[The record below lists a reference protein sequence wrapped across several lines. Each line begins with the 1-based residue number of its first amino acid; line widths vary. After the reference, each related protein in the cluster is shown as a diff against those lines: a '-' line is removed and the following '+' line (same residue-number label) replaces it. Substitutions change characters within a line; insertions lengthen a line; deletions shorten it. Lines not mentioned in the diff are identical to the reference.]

1 VAENES
7 EVDLGQTLDKALG
20 LFIRR
25 RWLILGAACFISL
38 AAIGVSFQIP
48 NQYTS
53 DATILVDAQKVSERY
68 VVPTTNSDV
77 SQALE
82 AMEHEVLSRPRLLA
96 IIDELGLYP
105 KEKERLAPE
114 ELITLMRKN
123 LAIEPFAKPGQG
135 SANTFQISFTA
146 SSPQLAQQVASRL
159 TTLFIEQNLKTRS
172 EQATTTTTFL
182 HEQLEATKNKLTLQE
197 ERLRDFKMQYLGE
210 LPEQQQG
217 NVGILSGLET
227 QLDNV
232 MSTRTQAQQQRLYLQ
247 SLVNE
252 RRRLGR
258 HAPIP
263 GVPSASG
270 QMVTPLEAAQADLS
284 RLQAERR
291 TLLTGYTAQHPDV
304 LKKDQEIKAQQSV
317 ISELK
322 AAKPAAQ
329 PNQPQPNQ
337 PQQQAA
343 ESAADIEQDLGIVQ
357 LNSQLQANAFEIENL
372 SKKEIKLRTE
382 IDQYRSR
389 LNLTPVREQQ
399 ITSMQ
404 RDYDLLRQ
412 HYGDLLRKEQESQLA
427 TNLEKR
433 QEGQQFRLAD
443 PPNLPTRPSS
453 PKRVKISL
461 IALFG
466 GLVAGCGLAFL
477 AEIRNSSFHMESDVA
492 SLALPIVIGVPRF
505 FTPAEERNR
514 AWKRGFEWCAGFVL
528 LCAVGFAEY
537 FVYRHG

>member
-7 EVDLGQTLDKALG
+7 EVDLSQTVDRMLG
-20 LFIRR
+20 LLIRR
-25 RWLILGAACFISL
+25 RWLIIATACAITL
-38 AAIGVSFQIP
+38 ITIGVSFQIP
-48 NQYTS
+48 NEYTS
-53 DATILVDAQKVSERY
+53 DATIIVDAQKVSERY

-77 SQALE
+77 GQALE

-96 IIDELGLYP
+96 IIDELGLYR

-123 LAIEPFAKPGQG
+123 LSIEPLARQGQV
-135 SANTFQISFTA
+135 AAYNTFQISFTA
-146 SSPQLAQQVASRL
+146 SSPQLAQEVASRL

-182 HEQLEATKNKLTLQE
+182 HEQLELTKNKLTSQE

-217 NVGILSGLET
+217 NVGILTGLET

-232 MSTRTQAQQQRLYLQ
+232 MSNRSQVQQQRLYLQ
-247 SLVNE
+247 SLLNE
-252 RRRLGR
+252 HRRVGR
-258 HAPIP
+258 RIPIA
-263 GVPSASG
+263 GISSSG
-270 QMVTPLEAAQADLS
+270 QVVTPLEAALHDLS

-291 TLLTGYTAQHPDV
+291 TLLITYTSQHPDV
-304 LKKDQEIKAQQSV
+304 LKKDQEIKLQQTMV
-317 ISELK
+317 DGLRTAK
-322 AAKPAAQ
+322 AAPL
-329 PNQPQPNQ
+329 PQASPERLT
-337 PQQQAA
+337 
-343 ESAADIEQDLGIVQ
+343 ESAHEPEEDLGVVQ
-357 LNSQLQANAFEIENL
+357 LTSQLQANTFEIESL
-372 SKKEIKLRTE
+372 AKKEQKLRTE

-399 ITSMQ
+399 LTSMQ

-443 PPNLPTRPSS
+443 PPNLPTRPSK

-461 IALFG
+461 GALFG
-466 GLVAGCGLAFL
+466 GLVVGCAFAFL
-477 AEIRNSSFHMESDVA
+477 AEIKNSAFHTEGDAS

-514 AWKRGFEWCAGFVL
+514 SWKRGFEWCTAFAL
-528 LCAVGFAEY
+528 FFAVAAAEY

>member
-1 VAENES
+1 VPENES
-7 EVDLGQTLDKALG
+7 EGDLSQTLDRALG

-25 RWLILGAACFISL
+25 RWFIIGAACTITF
-38 AAIGVSFQIP
+38 ATIGVSFRIP

-77 SQALE
+77 TQALE

-96 IIDELGLYP
+96 IINELDLYP
-105 KEKERLAPE
+105 TQRGRLAPE
-114 ELITLMRKN
+114 ELIQLMRDN
-123 LAIEPFAKPGQG
+123 LSIQPFAKANQG
-135 SANTFQISFTA
+135 PANTFQISFTA
-146 SSPQLAQQVASRL
+146 SRPELAQQITSRL

-172 EQATTTTTFL
+172 DQAITTTTFL
-182 HEQLEATKNKLTLQE
+182 HEQLEVTKSKLAEKE
-197 ERLRDFKMQYLGE
+197 ERLRDYKMQYLGE

-217 NVGILSGLET
+217 NVGILAGLES

-232 MSTRTQAQQQRLYLQ
+232 MSRRTQAQQQRLYLQ
-247 SLVNE
+247 SLLNE
-252 RRRLGR
+252 HRRIGR
-258 HAPIP
+258 RAPGGGI
-263 GVPSASG
+263 SSNG
-270 QMVTPLEAAQADLS
+270 QIVSPLDAALQDLS
-284 RLQAERR
+284 RLQAERK

-304 LKKDQEIKAQQSV
+304 LKKNQEIKVQQAIV
-317 ISELK
+317 NDLR
-322 AAKPAAQ
+322 AAKTVPLPERPPEAA
-329 PNQPQPNQ
+329 PEPEEDP
-337 PQQQAA
+337 
-343 ESAADIEQDLGIVQ
+343 SIVQ
-357 LNSQLQANAFEIENL
+357 LTSQLQANAFETESLAKN
-372 SKKEIKLRTE
+372 EQKLRTE

-399 ITSMQ
+399 LTSMQ
-404 RDYDLLRQ
+404 RDYELLRQ

-453 PKRVKISL
+453 PKRVRISL
-461 IALFG
+461 LGLLGGIIVGCVFAL
-466 GLVAGCGLAFL
+466 L
-477 AEIRNSSFHMESDVA
+477 AELKASPFHTENDVNS
-492 SLALPIVIGVPRF
+492 LGLPLVIGIPRF

-514 AWKRGFEWCAGFVL
+514 SWTRGFEWCAGTVL
-528 LCAVGFAEY
+528 LFTVIAAEY

>member
-1 VAENES
+1 MAENES
-7 EVDLGQTLDKALG
+7 ETDLGQTLDRALG

-25 RWLILGAACFISL
+25 RWLIIGSACTIAL
-38 AAIGVSFQIP
+38 TAIGVSFQIP
-48 NQYTS
+48 NKYTS
-53 DATILVDAQKVSERY
+53 EATILVDAQKVSERY

-82 AMEHEVLSRPRLLA
+82 AMEHEVLSRPRLLV

-114 ELITLMRKN
+114 ELIALMRKN
-123 LAIEPFAKPGQG
+123 LSIEPFAKPGQG
-135 SANTFQISFTA
+135 AANTFQISFTA
-146 SSPQLAQQVASRL
+146 SSPQLAQQVTSRL

-182 HEQLEATKNKLTLQE
+182 HEQLEITKTKLTSQE

-217 NVGILSGLET
+217 NVGILTGLET

-232 MSTRTQAQQQRLYLQ
+232 MSNRSQAQQQRLYVQ
-247 SLVNE
+247 SLLNE

-258 HAPIP
+258 RAPIA
-263 GVPSASG
+263 GISSSG
-270 QMVTPLEAAQADLS
+270 QIVTPLETALNDLG

-291 TLLTGYTAQHPDV
+291 TLLTSYTSQHPDV
-304 LKKDQEIKAQQSV
+304 LKKDQEIKAQQNL

-322 AAKPAAQ
+322 STRAAPPPTQ
-329 PNQPQPNQ
+329 ERPI
-337 PQQQAA
+337 
-343 ESAADIEQDLGIVQ
+343 ESAPDPEEDLGIVQ
-357 LNSQLQANAFEIENL
+357 LTSQLQANTFEIDNL
-372 SKKEIKLRTE
+372 AKKEQKLRTE

-412 HYGDLLRKEQESQLA
+412 HYADLLRKEQESQLA

-443 PPNLPTRPSS
+443 PPNLPSRPSS

-466 GLVAGCGLAFL
+466 GLVVGCAFAFL
-477 AEIRNSSFHMESDVA
+477 AEIRNASFHTESDVS
-492 SLALPIVIGVPRF
+492 SLLLPIVIGVPRF

-514 AWKRGFEWCAGFVL
+514 LWKRGFEWCAGSVL
-528 LCAVGFAEY
+528 LFAVAAAEY